1 VDVADLSW
9 RTSSF
14 SGGNGNSCVEVA
26 PLSDGGVAVRDT
38 KDRSRAPHQ
47 YSATAWQAFVAGVR
61 GRDLGNVRGGVEMS
75 RLPDGG
81 VALRP
86 AADRTCEPHVY
97 TAAEWAAFVKG
108 VDAGEFDF
116 AR

>member
-1 VDVADLSW
+1 LDNLDW

-14 SGGNGNSCVEVA
+14 SGENGGSCVEVA
-26 PLSDGGVAVRDT
+26 PLPDGGVAVRDT

-47 YSATAWQAFVAGVR
+47 HTTAAWQAFLADVR
-61 GRDLGNVRGGVEMS
+61 GRDVGNVRGCVEMS

-86 AADRTCEPHVY
+86 AAHPTAEPHVY
-97 TAAEWAAFVKG
+97 TAAEWVAFVKG
-108 VDAGEFDF
+108 VEAGEFDF
-116 AR
+116 RE